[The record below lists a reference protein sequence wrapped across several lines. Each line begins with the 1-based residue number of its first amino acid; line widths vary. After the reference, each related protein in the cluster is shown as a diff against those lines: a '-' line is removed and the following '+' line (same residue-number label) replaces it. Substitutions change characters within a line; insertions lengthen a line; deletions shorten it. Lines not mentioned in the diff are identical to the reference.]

1 MNVLK
6 VTPEEVND
14 KAKDINTLGENM
26 SESMKTLLTQLS
38 SLMESDWTGAASAAY
53 CSKCTELVTQVN
65 GALERISSYANK
77 LSEAAARY
85 QEAEL
90 KNIEENNQLSAGS
103 TFASM

>member
-14 KAKDINTLGENM
+14 KAKEIDQLGESM
-26 SESMKTLLTQLS
+26 SESMKTLVTQLG
-38 SLMESDWTGAASAAY
+38 SLMESDWTGAASSAY

-85 QEAEL
+85 QDAEL
-90 KNIEENNQLSAGS
+90 RNLEESNQLNAGS